1 MNMEM
6 GVEGKNIAIDM
17 DGDVGIAD
25 PGSPVE
31 INFPNLSEY
40 KDMSEVFCKINRPGD
55 CVRFGECG
63 TIISNEADCFS
74 SKIDKENN

>member
-1 MNMEM
+1 MNMGM
-6 GVEGKNIAIDM
+6 NVDGKTANIDM

-40 KDMSEVFCKINRPGD
+40 KDMA
-55 CVRFGECG
+55 
-63 TIISNEADCFS
+63 EAFAR
-74 SKIDKENN
+74 